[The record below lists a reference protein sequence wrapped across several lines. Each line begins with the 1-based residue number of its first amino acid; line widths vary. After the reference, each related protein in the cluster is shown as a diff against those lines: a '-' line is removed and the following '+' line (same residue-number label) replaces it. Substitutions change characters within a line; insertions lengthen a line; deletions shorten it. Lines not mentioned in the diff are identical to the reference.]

1 MPKYDNGERWDLK
14 AKYTDEGY
22 EDADADVMGKFMVR
36 CACRD
41 VVTRLRTRC

>member
-22 EDADADVMGKFMVR
+22 EDADADVMG
-36 CACRD
+36 ACD
-41 VVTRLRTRC
+41 APPQPCCCCL